1 MTALWIL
8 EAYVALGLASAVVV
22 LVRREAG
29 CPLPVRM
36 GQALGALIL
45 WPFMLPVLLAPGQA
59 AACVVTEGR
68 SERARRLDEV
78 AGRLEECW
86 RQASVESKWATEQ
99 GREHQLLDRF
109 ILRLR
114 SQQRRIEEM
123 EVALAAA
130 PASVKERLAR
140 LHEHAVA
147 ELEHSI
153 GLVEDLTA
161 QLTLLRFADLGNP
174 SAARVERS
182 HIEELLLRIDAL
194 AEASQPTEA
203 DAAPASGSVARA

>member
-8 EAYVALGLASAVVV
+8 EAYVVLGAASALLV
-22 LVRREAG
+22 LVRRGGGAFQAR
-29 CPLPVRM
+29 VS
-36 GQALGALIL
+36 QALAALVL
-45 WPFMLPVLLAPGQA
+45 WPFVLPVLLAPGQA
-59 AACVVTEGR
+59 ARCTVTVGR

-86 RQASVESKWATEQ
+86 RQASVESAWAAEQ
-99 GREHQLLDRF
+99 GREHQVLDRF

-123 EVALAAA
+123 EAALAAA
-130 PASVKERLAR
+130 PGSVRERLAR

-153 GLVEDLTA
+153 SLVEDLAA
-161 QLTLLRFADLGNP
+161 QLTLLRFSDLGNP

-182 HIEELLLRIDAL
+182 HIEELLLRIEAL
-194 AEASQPTEA
+194 AEASQPAGAEA
-203 DAAPASGSVARA
+203 LPAAGTVARA

>member
-8 EAYVALGLASAVVV
+8 EAYVALGLASAVLV
-22 LVRREAG
+22 LVRRGAG
-29 CPLPVRM
+29 SLPVRA
-36 GQALGALIL
+36 GQAMGALLL
-45 WPFMLPVLLAPGQA
+45 WPFMLPVLLVPGQA
-59 AACVVTEGR
+59 PGCAVTETR

-86 RQASVESKWATEQ
+86 RQASVESKWAIEQ

-123 EVALAAA
+123 EAALVSA
-130 PASVKERLAR
+130 PASVKERLSR
-140 LHEHAVA
+140 LHEHAVS

-153 GLVEDLTA
+153 GLVEDLAA
-161 QLTLLRFADLGNP
+161 QLTLLRFSDLGNP

-182 HIEELLLRIDAL
+182 HIEELLLRIDSL
-194 AEASQPTEA
+194 AEVSQPPEPE
-203 DAAPASGSVARA
+203 AAPAPGTVARA

>member
-8 EAYVALGLASAVVV
+8 EAYVVLGAVSAVII
-22 LVRREAG
+22 LVRRGGGAFQAR
-29 CPLPVRM
+29 VS
-36 GQALGALIL
+36 QALIALVL
-45 WPFMLPVLLAPGQA
+45 WPFVLPVALAPGQA
-59 AACVVTEGR
+59 TGCAVPEGR

-86 RQASVESKWATEQ
+86 RQASVESAWAVEQ
-99 GREHQLLDRF
+99 GREHQVLDRF

-114 SQQRRIEEM
+114 FQLRRIEEM
-123 EVALAAA
+123 EAALAAA
-130 PASVKERLAR
+130 PASVKERLTR

-153 GLVEDLTA
+153 SLVEDLAA
-161 QLTLLRFADLGNP
+161 QLTLLRFSDLGNP

-182 HIEELLLRIDAL
+182 HIEELLLRIEAL
-194 AEASQPTEA
+194 AEASQPAGVEA
-203 DAAPASGSVARA
+203 SPTTGTVAQA

>member
-8 EAYVALGLASAVVV
+8 EAYVVLGAVSAVIL
-22 LVRREAG
+22 LVRGGGGAFQAR
-29 CPLPVRM
+29 VS
-36 GQALGALIL
+36 QALAALVL
-45 WPFMLPVLLAPGQA
+45 WPFVLPVALAPGQDTGCKPA
-59 AACVVTEGR
+59 EGR

-86 RQASVESKWATEQ
+86 RQASAESSWAAEQ
-99 GREHQLLDRF
+99 GREHQVLDRF

-114 SQQRRIEEM
+114 SQLRRIEEM
-123 EVALAAA
+123 EAALAAA

-153 GLVEDLTA
+153 SLVEDMAA
-161 QLTLLRFADLGNP
+161 QLTLLRFSDLGNP

-182 HIEELLLRIDAL
+182 HIEELLLRIEAL
-194 AEASQPTEA
+194 AEASQPMGAETLP
-203 DAAPASGSVARA
+203 AAGTVARA

>member
-8 EAYVALGLASAVVV
+8 QAYVVLGAVSAIII
-22 LVRREAG
+22 LMRRGGGAF
-29 CPLPVRM
+29 RARID
-36 GQALGALIL
+36 QALLALVL
-45 WPFMLPVLLAPGQA
+45 WPFVLPVALAPGQA
-59 AACVVTEGR
+59 AGCTVTKVR

-86 RQASVESKWATEQ
+86 RHASAESAWAADQ
-99 GREHQLLDRF
+99 GREHQVLDRF

-130 PASVKERLAR
+130 PESVKERLSR

-153 GLVEDLTA
+153 SLVEDLAA
-161 QLTLLRFADLGNP
+161 QLTLLRFSDLGNP

-182 HIEELLLRIDAL
+182 HIEELLLRIEAL
-194 AEASQPTEA
+194 AEASQPVGAEA
-203 DAAPASGSVARA
+203 SPTVGTVARA

>member
-8 EAYVALGLASAVVV
+8 EAYVVLGLLSAV
-22 LVRREAG
+22 LVF
-29 CPLPVRM
+29 VRGRGDTFQVRA
-36 GQALGALIL
+36 GQALVALVL

-59 AACVVTEGR
+59 VGCAVTEGR

-86 RQASVESKWATEQ
+86 RQASVERAWATEQ

-109 ILRLR
+109 VLRLR
-114 SQQRRIEEM
+114 SQLRRIEEM
-123 EVALAAA
+123 EAALAAA

-153 GLVEDLTA
+153 GLVEDLAA
-161 QLTLLRFADLGNP
+161 QLTLLRFSDLGNP
-174 SAARVERS
+174 SAARVERT
-182 HIEELLLRIDAL
+182 HIEELLLRIEAL
-194 AEASQPTEA
+194 AEASQPTGGEA
-203 DAAPASGSVARA
+203 LAAVATGARA

>member
-8 EAYVALGLASAVVV
+8 EAYVVLGAVSAVII
-22 LVRREAG
+22 LVRRGGGAF
-29 CPLPVRM
+29 
-36 GQALGALIL
+36 QARVSHALVALVL
-45 WPFMLPVLLAPGQA
+45 WPFVLPVALAPGQA
-59 AACVVTEGR
+59 AGGALTEGR

-86 RQASVESKWATEQ
+86 RQASVESTWAAEQ
-99 GREHQLLDRF
+99 GREHQVLDRF

-114 SQQRRIEEM
+114 FQLRRIEEM
-123 EVALAAA
+123 EAALAAA
-130 PASVKERLAR
+130 PASVKERLTR

-153 GLVEDLTA
+153 SLVEDLAA
-161 QLTLLRFADLGNP
+161 QLTLLRFSDLGNP

-182 HIEELLLRIDAL
+182 HIEELLLRIESL
-194 AEASQPTEA
+194 AEASQPAGGEA
-203 DAAPASGSVARA
+203 SPAPGTVARA

>member
-8 EAYVALGLASAVVV
+8 EAYVVLGAVSALII
-22 LVRREAG
+22 LVRRGGGAFQA
-29 CPLPVRM
+29 RAS
-36 GQALGALIL
+36 QALVALVL
-45 WPFMLPVLLAPGQA
+45 WPFVLPVALAPGQA
-59 AACVVTEGR
+59 GCAVTEGR

-86 RQASVESKWATEQ
+86 RQASVESAWAAEQ
-99 GREHQLLDRF
+99 GREHQVLDRF

-114 SQQRRIEEM
+114 FQLRRIEEM
-123 EVALAAA
+123 EAALASA
-130 PASVKERLAR
+130 PASVKERLTR

-153 GLVEDLTA
+153 SLVEDLAA
-161 QLTLLRFADLGNP
+161 QLTLLRFSDLGNP

-182 HIEELLLRIDAL
+182 HIEELLLRIEAL
-194 AEASQPTEA
+194 AEASQPAGAEA
-203 DAAPASGSVARA
+203 SPTPGTVARA